1 MSAQEIMPALPVR
14 TISDA
19 SIDDDVK
26 RVTSSE
32 EDNKSLTEEEHEEPV
47 VGKKATPKVMDVFL
61 GRDRTTLRED
71 PIVWNKGLGTFT
83 HTLGKRLKN
92 IFTMRFL

>member
-26 RVTSSE
+26 RVASSQ
-32 EDNKSLTEEEHEEPV
+32 EDSKSLTEEQEAPE
-47 VGKKATPKVMDVFL
+47 GKKATPKVMDVFL

-71 PIVWNKGLGTFT
+71 PIVWNKGFGTFT

>member
-14 TISDA
+14 TISDV

-26 RVTSSE
+26 RVASSQ
-32 EDNKSLTEEEHEEPV
+32 EDSKSLTEEQEAPE
-47 VGKKATPKVMDVFL
+47 GKKATPKVLDVFL

-71 PIVWNKGLGTFT
+71 PIVWNKGFGTFT